1 MTVSLLAF
9 SRERMSGKKQS
20 EYDVMG
26 LAMPVGWS
34 NGYFFLESLGPGGFR
49 VTNTIADVLTA
60 TAETEVEREID
71 RTPQPLDDYDAR
83 PRVYRQMVARRG
95 QSTFRS
101 ALLAAYESRCAV
113 RGCDVDPIFTY
124 CLTSSYSLSSPMSVR

>member
-9 SRERMSGKKQS
+9 SRERRSGKKQS

-101 ALLAAYESRCAV
+101 ALLAAYESRRAV